1 MATVL
6 GGRDLAAM
14 IRLGS
19 PEGWI
24 SGRRAD
30 MIASMVTLSPTRAK
44 QVALIVEDDPTLLDL
59 VTETVESLGH
69 EVRSASSQEDA
80 LGMLEDTMFDYV
92 LLDLKIPLREGRLP
106 RLEIGFNL
114 LERIV
119 SLPDAR
125 RPGVIVMTAHGDDHE
140 YCRRA
145 LLAGADDFI
154 KKPFDSGKESPE
166 AAIKELLAKRIP
178 GARYEAAAAAVDG
191 TLTAADGRARE
202 LGASPTGDLAD
213 PAIHLLGTYDRRR
226 CTLELNG
233 KLLELSEQRFRLFA
247 RLAVHAK
254 RSPGQHLSLLDVPE
268 IQSGTRQ
275 ALNRLRKDLEAQVPG
290 FWDRWI
296 RNDGHGS
303 YCLLVPGDSITYD
316 ADAMASHPELLGL
329 LRG

>member
-1 MATVL
+1 
-6 GGRDLAAM
+6 
-14 IRLGS
+14 
-19 PEGWI
+19 
-24 SGRRAD
+24 
-30 MIASMVTLSPTRAK
+30 MVTLSPTRSK

-69 EVRSASSQEDA
+69 EVRSATSQEDA
-80 LGMLEDTMFDYV
+80 LGMLEDTLFDYV

-114 LERIV
+114 LARIV
-119 SLPDAR
+119 ALPDAR

-166 AAIKELLAKRIP
+166 QAIKELLAKRLEP
-178 GARYEAAAAAVDG
+178 RYEPVNSDS
-191 TLTAADGRARE
+191 LTSTAGEGRPAPASGAQ
-202 LGASPTGDLAD
+202 LGEAGP
-213 PAIHLLGTYDRRR
+213 PAIHLLGTYDRRK
-226 CTLELNG
+226 CNMEING
-233 KLLELSEQRFRLFA
+233 KEVSLSEQRFRLFG

-275 ALNRLRKDLEAQVPG
+275 ALNRLRKDLESQVPG

-303 YCLLVPGDSITYD
+303 YCLVVPGDSITYD
-316 ADAMASHPELLGL
+316 ADAMAAHPELLGI
-329 LRG
+329 LRGS

>member
-1 MATVL
+1 
-6 GGRDLAAM
+6 
-14 IRLGS
+14 
-19 PEGWI
+19 
-24 SGRRAD
+24 
-30 MIASMVTLSPTRAK
+30 MVTLSPSRTK
-44 QVALIVEDDPTLLDL
+44 QVALVVEDDPTLLDL

-154 KKPFDSGKESPE
+154 KKPFNTKESPE
-166 AAIKELLAKRIP
+166 QRQE
-178 GARYEAAAAAVDG
+178 ARYEAVGDNPSLAAGEGRSREPAANVG
-191 TLTAADGRARE
+191 ESG
-202 LGASPTGDLAD
+202 P
-213 PAIHLLGTYDRRR
+213 PAIHLLGTYDRRK
-226 CTLELNG
+226 CNIEING
-233 KLLELSEQRFRLFA
+233 KELLLSEQRFRLFA

-275 ALNRLRKDLEAQVPG
+275 ALNRLRKDLESQVPG

-303 YCLLVPGDSITYD
+303 YCLVVPGDSITFD
-316 ADAMASHPELLGL
+316 AESMAAHPEVLGI

>member
-1 MATVL
+1 MSRT
-6 GGRDLAAM
+6 
-14 IRLGS
+14 
-19 PEGWI
+19 
-24 SGRRAD
+24 
-30 MIASMVTLSPTRAK
+30 K
-44 QVALIVEDDPTLLDL
+44 QVALVVEDDPTLLDL
-59 VTETVESLGH
+59 ITETIESLGH
-69 EVRSASSQEDA
+69 EVSSASSQEVA
-80 LGMLEDTMFDYV
+80 LTLLEDTMFDYV

-106 RLEIGFNL
+106 RLEIGFTL

-145 LLAGADDFI
+145 LRHGADDFI
-154 KKPFDSGKESPE
+154 KKPFDGGKESPE
-166 AAIKELLAKRIP
+166 AAIKQLLARRSEE
-178 GARYEAAAAAVDG
+178 RYEAAAEVPG
-191 TLTAADGRARE
+191 SVARDRGPG
-202 LGASPTGDLAD
+202 GATREPGSEQGP
-213 PAIHLLGTYDRRR
+213 PAIHLVGTYDRRR
-226 CTLELNG
+226 CTLEING
-233 KLLELSEQRFRLFA
+233 KELLLSEQRFRLFG

-275 ALNRLRKDLEAQVPG
+275 ALNRLRKDLDAQVPG

-303 YCLLVPGDSITYD
+303 YCLQVPGDSITYD
-316 ADAMASHPELLGL
+316 AESMAAHGELLGI

>member
-1 MATVL
+1 MSRT
-6 GGRDLAAM
+6 
-14 IRLGS
+14 
-19 PEGWI
+19 
-24 SGRRAD
+24 
-30 MIASMVTLSPTRAK
+30 K
-44 QVALIVEDDPTLLDL
+44 HVALVVEDDPTLLDL
-59 VTETVESLGH
+59 VTETIESLGH
-69 EVRSASSQEDA
+69 EVSSASSQEDA
-80 LGMLEDTMFDYV
+80 LSLLEDTMFDYV

-106 RLEIGFNL
+106 RLEIGFTL

-119 SLPDAR
+119 SLPGAR

-145 LLAGADDFI
+145 LREGADDFI

-166 AAIKELLAKRIP
+166 AAIKQLLARRSEEQQ
-178 GARYEAAAAAVDG
+178 RYEAAAEIPPIGAAEG
-191 TLTAADGRARE
+191 RPRPAAARE
-202 LGASPTGDLAD
+202 ISPDQP

-226 CTLELNG
+226 CNLEING
-233 KLLELSEQRFRLFA
+233 KELQLSEQRFRLFA

-275 ALNRLRKDLEAQVPG
+275 ALNRLRKDLESQVPG

-303 YCLLVPGDSITYD
+303 YCLQIPGESITYD
-316 ADAMASHPELLGL
+316 ADSMGAHPELLSIL
-329 LRG
+329 KS

>member
-1 MATVL
+1 
-6 GGRDLAAM
+6 
-14 IRLGS
+14 
-19 PEGWI
+19 
-24 SGRRAD
+24 
-30 MIASMVTLSPTRAK
+30 MVTLSPSRSK

-69 EVRSASSQEDA
+69 DVRTANSQEDA

-119 SLPDAR
+119 SLPGAR

-154 KKPFDSGKESPE
+154 KKPFNSKESPE
-166 AAIKELLAKRIP
+166 LAIKELLAKRQE
-178 GARYEAAAAAVDG
+178 ARYEAVSDNPNLAAG
-191 TLTAADGRARE
+191 DGRRDA
-202 LGASPTGDLAD
+202 APTTGESGP
-213 PAIHLLGTYDRRR
+213 PAIHLLGTYDRRK
-226 CTLELNG
+226 CTLEING
-233 KLLELSEQRFRLFA
+233 KELQLSEQRFRLFA

-275 ALNRLRKDLEAQVPG
+275 ALNRLRKDLESQAPG

-303 YCLLVPGDSITYD
+303 YCLMVPGDSITYD
-316 ADAMASHPELLGL
+316 ADSMASHPELLGI
-329 LRG
+329 LRGS

>member
-1 MATVL
+1 
-6 GGRDLAAM
+6 
-14 IRLGS
+14 
-19 PEGWI
+19 
-24 SGRRAD
+24 
-30 MIASMVTLSPTRAK
+30 MVTLSPSRSK

-69 EVRSASSQEDA
+69 EVRSANSQEDA

-154 KKPFDSGKESPE
+154 KKPFNTKESPE
-166 AAIKELLAKRIP
+166 QAIKELLAKRQE
-178 GARYEAAAAAVDG
+178 ARYEAVGDNPGLAAG
-191 TLTAADGRARE
+191 EGRGREPTTAPHGGE
-202 LGASPTGDLAD
+202 GP
-213 PAIHLLGTYDRRR
+213 PAIHLLGTYDRRK
-226 CTLELNG
+226 CNIAING
-233 KLLELSEQRFRLFA
+233 KELMLSEQRFRLFA

-254 RSPGQHLSLLDVPE
+254 RAPGQHLSLLDVPE

-275 ALNRLRKDLEAQVPG
+275 ALNRLRKDLESLVPG

-303 YCLLVPGDSITYD
+303 YCLMVPGDSITFD
-316 ADAMASHPELLGL
+316 AESMAAHPELLGI